1 MLKDY
6 KSLEL
11 DKILSMLANETTC
24 ADAAELAGRIEPD
37 TDLKHVARLL
47 QETDDAFVLMARFGA
62 PSFYGMTNVTNALRR
77 AQAGGVLNLPEFLAV
92 AATLRA
98 IRSVADWRKKSES
111 IPTALDWRFET
122 LQPNKFIE
130 ERISMTIVSEEE
142 ISDNASVQLAAIR
155 RKIRAASVRV
165 REQLD
170 KLIRSQTYQKYLQ
183 EAIVT
188 QRGGRYVVPVK
199 AEFRNE
205 VKGLVHDS
213 SGSGATVFIEPI
225 GVVEAN
231 NEIRVLRAEEQEEID
246 RILSEL
252 SREVGEFADGIVSS
266 YKAAVELNLIFAKGQ
281 LAYKMKGVVPKLN
294 NEGRVNIKAARHP
307 LIDKTKVVPTDL
319 MLGQEFDALIVTGP
333 NTGGK
338 TVSLKTAGLLTLMAM
353 CGLMIPA
360 GEGSEISVFRH
371 VLADI
376 GDEQS
381 IEQSLSTFSAH
392 MTNIIRILEQADDSS
407 LILIDELGA
416 GTDPVEGAALAIS
429 IIEAMRAEGAK
440 IMATTHYAELKAYAL
455 QTDGVEN
462 GCCEFDV
469 ATLRPTYRLLIG
481 VPGKSNAFAISKRL
495 GMPDDIVERAKT
507 LVSEESSAFEEVVTR
522 LEDSRRKMEDERRDA
537 EQYRI
542 EAEKKIREADA
553 LRERAEKDAKHEVE
567 RARREAADIV
577 QKTRQQAQGLMDEL
591 EKMRREKMAELS
603 AEQKARLKAG
613 IRDLEKASDPVH
625 QPKSNEEYVL
635 PRPLKVGD
643 NVLIYDIDKT
653 ATVLELPKS
662 GDMVLV
668 QAGIIKTRVPLKN
681 LRLTDRKEKEKKKLG
696 GHRNVTKAPGSDTN
710 VRNEIDLR
718 GMNVEEA
725 IMEVDAFIDHAVL
738 RNLNQLTI
746 IHGKGTG
753 VLRSGIHMHLKRH
766 KAVKTFRLGVYGEG
780 ESGVTVVELK

>member
-11 DKILSMLANETTC
+11 DKILAQLANETTC
-24 ADAAELAGRIEPD
+24 ADAAELAMQIEPD
-37 TDLKHVARLL
+37 TDPKHVARLL
-47 QETDDAFVLMARFGA
+47 QETDDAFVLMAKFGA

-77 AQAGGVLNLPEFLAV
+77 AQAGGVLNLAELLAV

-98 IRSVADWRKKSES
+98 IRSVSDWRKKSES
-111 IPTALDWRFET
+111 IKTALDYRFET

-130 ERISMTIVSEEE
+130 ERIAMTVVSEEE
-142 ISDNASVQLAAIR
+142 VADTASVALASIR
-155 RKIRAASVRV
+155 RKIRAASLRV

-188 QRGGRYVVPVK
+188 QRSGRYVVPVK

-205 VKGLVHDS
+205 IKGLVHDS

-231 NEIRVLRAEEQEEID
+231 NEIRVLRADEQDEID
-246 RILSEL
+246 RILAEL
-252 SREVGEFADGIVSS
+252 SREVGEFADGIVQS
-266 YKAAVELNLIFAKGQ
+266 YRAAVELNLIFAKGQ
-281 LAYKMKGVVPKLN
+281 LAYKMKGIVPKLN
-294 NEGRVNIKAARHP
+294 DAGRVNIKSARHP
-307 LIDKTKVVPTDL
+307 LIDKNKVVPTDL
-319 MLGQEFDALIVTGP
+319 VLGGDFDALIVTGP

-338 TVSLKTAGLLTLMAM
+338 TVSLKTAGLLTLMTM

-360 GEGSEISVFRH
+360 ADGSEVSVFRH

-392 MTNIIRILEQADDSS
+392 MTNIIRILGLADDSS

-429 IIEAMRAEGAK
+429 IIEAMRAKGAR

-469 ATLRPTYRLLIG
+469 STLRPTYRLLIG

-495 GMPDDIVERAKT
+495 GMPEGIVERAKT
-507 LVSEESSAFEEVVTR
+507 LVSEESTAFEEVVSR
-522 LEDSRRKMEDERRDA
+522 LEDSRRQMENERRDA

-542 EAEKKIREADA
+542 DAERMIREAEA
-553 LRERAEKDAKHEVE
+553 VRERAEKDAKNEVE
-567 RARREAADIV
+567 RARQEAATLV
-577 QKTRQQAQGLMDEL
+577 QKTRQQAQALLDEL
-591 EKMRREKMAELS
+591 DALRREKQAELS

-625 QPKSNEEYVL
+625 EKRMDEEYVL
-635 PRPLKVGD
+635 PRPLRVGD
-643 NVLIYDIDKT
+643 NVLIYDIDKA
-653 ATVLELPKS
+653 ATVLELPKT

-668 QAGIIKTRVPLKN
+668 QAGIVKTRVPMKN
-681 LRLTDRKEKEKKKLG
+681 LRLTDKKAKEKKLG
-696 GHRNVTKAPGSDTN
+696 GHRNVTKVAETTS
-710 VRNEIDLR
+710 VRNEIDVR

-725 IMEVDAFIDHAVL
+725 ILEVDAFIDHALL

-753 VLRSGIHMHLKRH
+753 VLRSGIQQHLKRH
-766 KAVKTFRLGVYGEG
+766 RAVKSFRLGVYGEG

>member
-11 DKILSMLANETTC
+11 DKILQQLANETTC
-24 ADAAELAGRIEPD
+24 ADAAQLAAEIEPD
-37 TDLKHVARLL
+37 TDLKHVERLL
-47 QETDDAFVLMARFGA
+47 QETDDAFVLMAKFGA

-77 AQAGGVLNLPEFLAV
+77 AQAGGVLNLPELLAV

-98 IRSVADWRKKSES
+98 IRSVSDWRKKSES
-111 IPTALDWRFET
+111 VKTALDYRFET
-122 LQPNKFIE
+122 LQPNKFLE
-130 ERISMTIVSEEE
+130 ERISMTVLNEEE
-142 ISDNASVQLAAIR
+142 VADTASVALAAIR
-155 RKIRAASVRV
+155 RKIRAASLRV

-170 KLIRSQTYQKYLQ
+170 KMIRSQTYQKYLQ

-231 NEIRVLRAEEQEEID
+231 NEIRVLRADEQEEID
-246 RILSEL
+246 RILAEL
-252 SREVGEFADGIVSS
+252 SREVGEFADGIVRS
-266 YKAAVELNLIFAKGQ
+266 YRAAVELNLIFAKGQ

-294 NEGRVNIKAARHP
+294 DAGRISIKAARHP
-307 LIDKTKVVPTDL
+307 LIDKARVVPTDL
-319 MLGQEFDALIVTGP
+319 MLGSDFDALIVTGP

-360 GEGSEISVFRH
+360 ADGSEIAVFRH

-392 MTNIIRILEQADDSS
+392 MTNIIRILEKADGSS

-429 IIEAMRAEGAK
+429 IIEAMREKGAK
-440 IMATTHYAELKAYAL
+440 VMATTHYAELKAYAL

-469 ATLRPTYRLLIG
+469 STLRPTYRLLIG

-495 GMPDDIVERAKT
+495 GMPEAIVERAKT
-507 LVSEESSAFEEVVTR
+507 LVSEESTMFEAVVTR

-542 EAEKKIREADA
+542 EAERMIREAETV
-553 LRERAEKDAKHEVE
+553 RERAEKDAKHEIE
-567 RARREAADIV
+567 RAQHEAANLV
-577 QKTRQQAQGLMDEL
+577 QKTRQQAQGLLDEL
-591 EKMRREKMAELS
+591 DTLRREKRAELS

-613 IRDLEKASDPVH
+613 IRDLERASDPVH
-625 QPKSNEEYVL
+625 EKRADEEYVL

-643 NVLIYDIDKT
+643 NVLIYDIDKS
-653 ATVLELPKS
+653 ATVLELPKT

-668 QAGIIKTRVPLKN
+668 QAGIVKTRVPMKN
-681 LRLTDRKEKEKKKLG
+681 LRLLDKKVKEKKTG
-696 GHRNVTKAPGSDTN
+696 GRRNVTKTAADTA

-725 IMEVDAFIDHAVL
+725 LMEVDAFIDHALL

-753 VLRSGIHMHLKRH
+753 VLRSGIQQHLKRH
-766 KAVKTFRLGVYGEG
+766 KAVKSFRLGVYGEG

>member
-1 MLKDY
+1 MLKDH

-24 ADAAELAGRIEPD
+24 ADAAEMAMRIEPD
-37 TDLKHVARLL
+37 TDLKHVTRLL
-47 QETDDAFVLMARFGA
+47 QETDDAFVLMAKFGA

-77 AQAGGVLNLPEFLAV
+77 AQAGGVLNLPELLAV

-98 IRSVADWRKKSES
+98 IRSVSDWRRKSES
-111 IPTALDWRFET
+111 IKTALDWRFET

-130 ERISMTIVSEEE
+130 ERISMTVVSEEE
-142 ISDNASVQLAAIR
+142 VADTASVALASIR
-155 RKIRAASVRV
+155 RKICAASLRV

-231 NEIRVLRAEEQEEID
+231 NEIRVLRADEQEEID
-246 RILSEL
+246 RILTEL
-252 SREVGEFADGIVSS
+252 SREVGEFADGIIAS
-266 YKAAVELNLIFAKGQ
+266 YRAAVELNLIFAKGQ

-294 NEGRVNIKAARHP
+294 DEGKVNIKAARHP
-307 LIDKTKVVPTDL
+307 LIDKNKVVPTDL
-319 MLGQEFDALIVTGP
+319 ILGREYGALIVTGP

-392 MTNIIRILEQADDSS
+392 MTNIIRILGQADDSS

-429 IIEAMRAEGAK
+429 IIEAMREKGARV
-440 IMATTHYAELKAYAL
+440 MATTHYAELKAYAL

-495 GMPDDIVERAKT
+495 GMPEDIVDRAKT
-507 LVSEESSAFEEVVTR
+507 LVSEESTAFEEVVTR
-522 LEDSRRKMEDERRDA
+522 LEDSRRRMEDERRDA
-537 EQYRI
+537 EQFRMDAQRMMR
-542 EAEKKIREADA
+542 EAEAV
-553 LRERAEKDAKHEVE
+553 RERAEKDAKHEIE
-567 RARREAADIV
+567 RAQRDAAALV
-577 QKTRQQAQGLMDEL
+577 QKTRIQAQGLMDEL
-591 EKMRREKMAELS
+591 EMLRKEKQAELS

-613 IRDLEKASDPVH
+613 IRDLEKASDPVRE
-625 QPKSNEEYVL
+625 KRTNEEYVL

-643 NVLIYDIDKT
+643 NVLIFDIDKN
-653 ATVLELPKS
+653 ATILELPKS

-668 QAGIIKTRVPLKN
+668 QAGIIKTRVPMKN
-681 LRLTDRKEKEKKKLG
+681 LRLLDKKIKEKKTG
-696 GHRNVTKAPGSDTN
+696 GHRNVTKAPGSDTS

-725 IMEVDAFIDHAVL
+725 IMEVDAFIDHALL

-753 VLRSGIHMHLKRH
+753 VLRSGIQQHLKRH
-766 KAVKTFRLGVYGEG
+766 KAVKSFRLGVYGEG

>member
-11 DKILSMLANETTC
+11 DKILTMLSNETTC
-24 ADAAELAGRIEPD
+24 ADAADLAGRIEPD

-246 RILSEL
+246 RILAEL

-294 NEGRVNIKAARHP
+294 DEGRVNIKAARHP
-307 LIDKTKVVPTDL
+307 LIDKNKVVPTDL
-319 MLGQEFDALIVTGP
+319 MLGQDFDALIVTGP

-360 GEGSEISVFRH
+360 GEGSEISVFKH

-392 MTNIIRILEQADDSS
+392 MTNIIRILGQADDSS

-429 IIEAMRAEGAK
+429 IIEAMRAKGAK

-507 LVSEESSAFEEVVTR
+507 LVSEESSAFEEVVSR

-537 EQYRI
+537 EQFRI
-542 EAEKKIREADA
+542 EAEKKIREADE

-577 QKTRQQAQGLMDEL
+577 QKTRHQAQGLMDEL

-696 GHRNVTKAPGSDTN
+696 GHRNVTKAPGSDTS
-710 VRNEIDLR
+710 VRNEVDLR

-780 ESGVTVVELK
+780 ESGVTIVELK

>member
-11 DKILSMLANETTC
+11 DKILAQLANETTC
-24 ADAAELAGRIEPD
+24 ADAAELAMQIEPD
-37 TDLKHVARLL
+37 TDPKHVARLL
-47 QETDDAFVLMARFGA
+47 QETDDAFVLMAKFGA

-77 AQAGGVLNLPEFLAV
+77 AQAGGVLNLAELLAV

-98 IRSVADWRKKSES
+98 IRSVSDWRKKSES
-111 IPTALDWRFET
+111 IKTALDYRFET

-130 ERISMTIVSEEE
+130 ERIAMTVVSEEE
-142 ISDNASVQLAAIR
+142 VADTASVALASIR
-155 RKIRAASVRV
+155 RKIRAASLRV

-188 QRGGRYVVPVK
+188 QRSGRYVVPVK

-205 VKGLVHDS
+205 IKGLVHDS

-231 NEIRVLRAEEQEEID
+231 NEIRVLRADEQDEID
-246 RILSEL
+246 RILAEL
-252 SREVGEFADGIVSS
+252 SREVGEFADGIVQS
-266 YKAAVELNLIFAKGQ
+266 YRAAVELNLIFAKGQ
-281 LAYKMKGVVPKLN
+281 LAYKMKGVMPKLN
-294 NEGRVNIKAARHP
+294 DAGRVNIKSARHP
-307 LIDKTKVVPTDL
+307 LIDKNKVVPTDL
-319 MLGQEFDALIVTGP
+319 VLGGDFDALIVTGP

-338 TVSLKTAGLLTLMAM
+338 TVSLKTAGLLTLMTM

-360 GEGSEISVFRH
+360 ADGSEVSVFRH

-392 MTNIIRILEQADDSS
+392 MTNIIRILGLADESS

-429 IIEAMRAEGAK
+429 IIEAMRAKGAR
-440 IMATTHYAELKAYAL
+440 IMATTHYAELKAYSL

-469 ATLRPTYRLLIG
+469 STLRPTYRLLIG

-495 GMPDDIVERAKT
+495 GMPEGIVERAKT
-507 LVSEESSAFEEVVTR
+507 LVSEESTAFEEVVSR
-522 LEDSRRKMEDERRDA
+522 LEDSRRQMENERRDA

-542 EAEKKIREADA
+542 DAERMIREAEA
-553 LRERAEKDAKHEVE
+553 VRERAEKDAKHEVE
-567 RARREAADIV
+567 RARQEAATLV
-577 QKTRQQAQGLMDEL
+577 QKTRQQAQGLLDEL
-591 EKMRREKMAELS
+591 DALRREKQAELS
-603 AEQKARLKAG
+603 VEQKARLKAG

-625 QPKSNEEYVL
+625 EKRMDEEYVL
-635 PRPLKVGD
+635 PRPLRVGD
-643 NVLIYDIDKT
+643 NVLIYDIDKA
-653 ATVLELPKS
+653 ATVLELPKT

-668 QAGIIKTRVPLKN
+668 QAGIVKTRVPMKN
-681 LRLTDRKEKEKKKLG
+681 LRLTDKKAKEKKLG
-696 GHRNVTKAPGSDTN
+696 GHRNVTKVAETTS
-710 VRNEIDLR
+710 VRNEIDVR

-725 IMEVDAFIDHAVL
+725 ILEVDAFIDHALL

-753 VLRSGIHMHLKRH
+753 VLRSGIQQHLKRH
-766 KAVKTFRLGVYGEG
+766 KAVKSFRLGVYGEG

>member
-11 DKILSMLANETTC
+11 DKILAQLANETTC
-24 ADAAELAGRIEPD
+24 ADAAELAMQIEPD
-37 TDLKHVARLL
+37 TDPKHVARLL
-47 QETDDAFVLMARFGA
+47 QETDDAFVLMAKFGA

-77 AQAGGVLNLPEFLAV
+77 AQAGGVLNLAELLAV
-92 AATLRA
+92 ATTLRA
-98 IRSVADWRKKSES
+98 IRSVSDWRKKSES
-111 IPTALDWRFET
+111 IKTALDYRFET

-130 ERISMTIVSEEE
+130 ERIAMTVVSEEE
-142 ISDNASVQLAAIR
+142 VADTASVALASIR
-155 RKIRAASVRV
+155 RKIRAASLRV

-188 QRGGRYVVPVK
+188 QRSGRYVVPVK

-205 VKGLVHDS
+205 IKGLVHDS

-231 NEIRVLRAEEQEEID
+231 NEIRVLRADEQDEID
-246 RILSEL
+246 RILAEL
-252 SREVGEFADGIVSS
+252 SREVGEFADGIVQS
-266 YKAAVELNLIFAKGQ
+266 YRAAVELNLIFAKGQ
-281 LAYKMKGVVPKLN
+281 LAYKMKGIVPKLN
-294 NEGRVNIKAARHP
+294 DAGRVNIKSARHP
-307 LIDKTKVVPTDL
+307 LIDKNKVVPTDL
-319 MLGQEFDALIVTGP
+319 VLGGDFDALIVTGP

-338 TVSLKTAGLLTLMAM
+338 TVSLKTAGLLTLMTM

-360 GEGSEISVFRH
+360 ADGSEVSVFRH

-392 MTNIIRILEQADDSS
+392 MTNIIRILGLADDSS

-429 IIEAMRAEGAK
+429 IIEAMRAKGAR

-469 ATLRPTYRLLIG
+469 STLRPTYRLLIG

-495 GMPDDIVERAKT
+495 GMPEGIVERAKT
-507 LVSEESSAFEEVVTR
+507 LVSEESTAFEEVVSR
-522 LEDSRRKMEDERRDA
+522 LEDSRRQMENERRDA

-542 EAEKKIREADA
+542 DAERMIREAEA
-553 LRERAEKDAKHEVE
+553 VRERAEKDAKNEVE
-567 RARREAADIV
+567 RARQEAATLV
-577 QKTRQQAQGLMDEL
+577 QKTRQQAQALLDEL
-591 EKMRREKMAELS
+591 DALRREKQAELS

-625 QPKSNEEYVL
+625 EKRMDEEYVL
-635 PRPLKVGD
+635 PRPLRVGD
-643 NVLIYDIDKT
+643 NVLIYDIDKA
-653 ATVLELPKS
+653 ATVLELPKT

-668 QAGIIKTRVPLKN
+668 QAGIVKTRVSMKN
-681 LRLTDRKEKEKKKLG
+681 LRLTDKKAKEKKLG
-696 GHRNVTKAPGSDTN
+696 GHRNVTKVAETTS
-710 VRNEIDLR
+710 VRNEIDVR

-725 IMEVDAFIDHAVL
+725 ILEVDAFIDHALL

-753 VLRSGIHMHLKRH
+753 VLRSGIQQHLKRH
-766 KAVKTFRLGVYGEG
+766 RAVKSFRLGVYGEG
-780 ESGVTVVELK
+780 ESGVTVVERK

>member
-11 DKILSMLANETTC
+11 DKILAQLANETTC
-24 ADAAELAGRIEPD
+24 ADAAELAMQIEPD
-37 TDLKHVARLL
+37 TDPKHVARLL
-47 QETDDAFVLMARFGA
+47 QETDDAFVLMAKFGA

-77 AQAGGVLNLPEFLAV
+77 AQAGGVLNLAELLAV

-98 IRSVADWRKKSES
+98 IRSVSDWRKKSES
-111 IPTALDWRFET
+111 IKTALDYRFET

-130 ERISMTIVSEEE
+130 ERIAMTVVSEEE
-142 ISDNASVQLAAIR
+142 VADTASVALASIR
-155 RKIRAASVRV
+155 RKIRAASLRV

-188 QRGGRYVVPVK
+188 QRSGRYVVPVK

-205 VKGLVHDS
+205 IKGLVHDS

-231 NEIRVLRAEEQEEID
+231 NEIRVLRADEQDEID
-246 RILSEL
+246 RILAEL
-252 SREVGEFADGIVSS
+252 SREVGEFADGIVQS
-266 YKAAVELNLIFAKGQ
+266 YRAAVELNLVFAKGQ
-281 LAYKMKGVVPKLN
+281 LAYKMKGIVPKLN
-294 NEGRVNIKAARHP
+294 DAGRMNIKSARHP
-307 LIDKTKVVPTDL
+307 LIDKNKVVPTDL
-319 MLGQEFDALIVTGP
+319 VLGGDFDALIVTGP

-360 GEGSEISVFRH
+360 ADGSEVSVFRH

-392 MTNIIRILEQADDSS
+392 MTNIIRILGLADDSS

-429 IIEAMRAEGAK
+429 IIEAMRAKGAR

-469 ATLRPTYRLLIG
+469 STLRPTYRLLIG

-495 GMPDDIVERAKT
+495 GMPEGIVERAKT
-507 LVSEESSAFEEVVTR
+507 LVSEESTAFEEVVSR
-522 LEDSRRKMEDERRDA
+522 LEDSRRQMENERHDA

-542 EAEKKIREADA
+542 DAERMIREAEA
-553 LRERAEKDAKHEVE
+553 VRERAEKDAKNEVE
-567 RARREAADIV
+567 RARQEAATLV
-577 QKTRQQAQGLMDEL
+577 QKTRQQAQGLLDEL
-591 EKMRREKMAELS
+591 DALRREKQAELS

-625 QPKSNEEYVL
+625 EKRMDEEYVL
-635 PRPLKVGD
+635 PRPLRVGD
-643 NVLIYDIDKT
+643 NVLIYDIDKA
-653 ATVLELPKS
+653 ATVLELPKT

-668 QAGIIKTRVPLKN
+668 QAGIVKTRVPMKN
-681 LRLTDRKEKEKKKLG
+681 LRLTDKKAKEKKLG
-696 GHRNVTKAPGSDTN
+696 GHRNVTKVAETTS
-710 VRNEIDLR
+710 VRNEIDVR

-725 IMEVDAFIDHAVL
+725 ILEVDAFIDHALL

-753 VLRSGIHMHLKRH
+753 VLRSGIQQHLKRH
-766 KAVKTFRLGVYGEG
+766 KAVKSFRLGVYGEG

>member
-1 MLKDY
+1 MVKDY

-24 ADAAELAGRIEPD
+24 ADAAELAVRIEPD
-37 TDLKHVARLL
+37 TDLKHVKRLL
-47 QETDDAFVLMARFGA
+47 QETDDAFMLMARFGA

-77 AQAGGVLNLPEFLAV
+77 AQAGGVLNLTEFLAV

-98 IRSVADWRKKSES
+98 IRSVSDWRKKSES
-111 IPTALDWRFET
+111 IPTELDWRFET

-142 ISDNASVQLAAIR
+142 ISDSASVQLAAIR

-246 RILSEL
+246 RILTEL
-252 SREVGEFADGIVSS
+252 SREVGEFADGIVAS
-266 YKAAVELNLIFAKGQ
+266 YRAAVELNLIFAKGQ

-294 NEGRVNIKAARHP
+294 DEGRVNIKSARHP

-319 MLGQEFDALIVTGP
+319 MLGHDFDALIVTGP

-429 IIEAMRAEGAK
+429 IIEAMRAQGAK
-440 IMATTHYAELKAYAL
+440 LMATTHYAELKAYAL

-507 LVSEESSAFEEVVTR
+507 LVSAESSAFEEVVTR
-522 LEDSRRKMEDERRDA
+522 LEDSRRRMEDERRDA

-542 EAEKKIREADA
+542 EAEKKIREAEEM
-553 LRERAEKDAKHEVE
+553 RERAEKDAKHEVE

-577 QKTRQQAQGLMDEL
+577 QKTRHQAQGLMDEL

-613 IRDLEKASDPVH
+613 IRDLEKASDPVN
-625 QPKSNEEYVL
+625 QPRTNEEYVL

-696 GHRNVTKAPGSDTN
+696 GHRNVTKAPGSDTT
-710 VRNEIDLR
+710 VRNEVDLR

>member
-11 DKILSMLANETTC
+11 DKILAQLANETTC
-24 ADAAELAGRIEPD
+24 ADAAELAMQIEPD
-37 TDLKHVARLL
+37 TDPKHVARLL
-47 QETDDAFVLMARFGA
+47 QETDDAFVLMAKFGA

-77 AQAGGVLNLPEFLAV
+77 AQAGGVLNLAELLAV
-92 AATLRA
+92 ATTLRA
-98 IRSVADWRKKSES
+98 IRSVSDWRKKSES
-111 IPTALDWRFET
+111 IKTALDYRFET

-130 ERISMTIVSEEE
+130 ERIAMTVVSEEE
-142 ISDNASVQLAAIR
+142 VADTASVALASIR
-155 RKIRAASVRV
+155 RKIRAASLRV

-188 QRGGRYVVPVK
+188 QRSGRYVVPVK

-205 VKGLVHDS
+205 IKGLVHDS

-231 NEIRVLRAEEQEEID
+231 NEIRVLRADEQDEID
-246 RILSEL
+246 RILAEL
-252 SREVGEFADGIVSS
+252 SREVGEFADGIVQS
-266 YKAAVELNLIFAKGQ
+266 YRAAVELNLIFAKGQ
-281 LAYKMKGVVPKLN
+281 LAYKMKGIVPKLN
-294 NEGRVNIKAARHP
+294 DAGRVNIKSARHP
-307 LIDKTKVVPTDL
+307 LIDKNKVVPTDL
-319 MLGQEFDALIVTGP
+319 VLGGDFDALIVTGP

-338 TVSLKTAGLLTLMAM
+338 TVSLKTAGLLTLMTM

-360 GEGSEISVFRH
+360 ADGSEVSVFRH

-392 MTNIIRILEQADDSS
+392 MTNIIRILGLADDSS

-429 IIEAMRAEGAK
+429 IIEAMRAKGAR

-469 ATLRPTYRLLIG
+469 STLRPTYRLLIG

-495 GMPDDIVERAKT
+495 GMPEGIVERAKT
-507 LVSEESSAFEEVVTR
+507 LVSEESTAFEEVVSR
-522 LEDSRRKMEDERRDA
+522 LEDSRRQMENERRDA

-542 EAEKKIREADA
+542 DAERMIREAEA
-553 LRERAEKDAKHEVE
+553 VRERAEKDAKNEVE
-567 RARREAADIV
+567 RARQEAATLV
-577 QKTRQQAQGLMDEL
+577 QKTRQQAQGLLDEL
-591 EKMRREKMAELS
+591 DALRREKQAELS

-625 QPKSNEEYVL
+625 EKRMDEEYVL
-635 PRPLKVGD
+635 PRPLRVGD
-643 NVLIYDIDKT
+643 NVLIYDIDKA
-653 ATVLELPKS
+653 ATVLELPKT

-668 QAGIIKTRVPLKN
+668 QAGIVKTRVSMKN
-681 LRLTDRKEKEKKKLG
+681 LRLTDKKAKEKKLG
-696 GHRNVTKAPGSDTN
+696 GHRNVTKVAETTS
-710 VRNEIDLR
+710 VRNEIDVR

-725 IMEVDAFIDHAVL
+725 ILEVDAFIDHALL

-753 VLRSGIHMHLKRH
+753 VLRSGIQQHLKRH
-766 KAVKTFRLGVYGEG
+766 RAVKSFRLGVYGEG

>member
-11 DKILSMLANETTC
+11 DKILTMLSNETTC
-24 ADAAELAGRIEPD
+24 ADAADLAGRIEPD

-246 RILSEL
+246 RILAEL

-294 NEGRVNIKAARHP
+294 DEGRVNIKAARHP
-307 LIDKTKVVPTDL
+307 LIDKNKVVPTDL

-360 GEGSEISVFRH
+360 GEGSEISVFKH

-392 MTNIIRILEQADDSS
+392 MTNIIRILGQADDSS

-429 IIEAMRAEGAK
+429 IIEAMRAKGAK

-507 LVSEESSAFEEVVTR
+507 LVSEESSAFEEVVSR

-537 EQYRI
+537 EQFRI
-542 EAEKKIREADA
+542 EAEKKIREADE

-577 QKTRQQAQGLMDEL
+577 QKTRHQAQGLMDEL

-696 GHRNVTKAPGSDTN
+696 GHRNVTKAPGSDTS
-710 VRNEIDLR
+710 VRNEVDLR

-780 ESGVTVVELK
+780 ESGVTIVELK

>member
-11 DKILSMLANETTC
+11 DKILQQLANETTC
-24 ADAAELAGRIEPD
+24 ADAAALAAEIEPD
-37 TDLKHVARLL
+37 TDMKHVERLL
-47 QETDDAFVLMARFGA
+47 QETDDAFVLMAKFGA

-77 AQAGGVLNLPEFLAV
+77 AQAGGVLNLPELLAV
-92 AATLRA
+92 AGTLRA
-98 IRSVADWRKKSES
+98 IRSVSDWRKKSES
-111 IPTALDWRFET
+111 IKTALDYRFET

-130 ERISMTIVSEEE
+130 ERISMTVVNEEE
-142 ISDNASVQLAAIR
+142 VADTASVALAAIR
-155 RKIRAASVRV
+155 RKIRAASLRV

-170 KLIRSQTYQKYLQ
+170 KMIRSQTYQKYLQ

-231 NEIRVLRAEEQEEID
+231 NEIRVLRADEQEEID
-246 RILSEL
+246 RILAEL
-252 SREVGEFADGIVSS
+252 SREVGEFADGIVQS
-266 YKAAVELNLIFAKGQ
+266 YRAAVELNLIFAKGQ
-281 LAYKMKGVVPKLN
+281 LAYKMKAVVPKLN
-294 NEGRVNIKAARHP
+294 DAGRVCIKAARHP
-307 LIDKTKVVPTDL
+307 LIDRNKVVPTDL
-319 MLGQEFDALIVTGP
+319 LLGQAFDALIVTGP

-360 GEGSEISVFRH
+360 GEGSEVAVFRH

-392 MTNIIRILEQADDSS
+392 MTNIIRILDQADGSS

-429 IIEAMRAEGAK
+429 IIEAMREKGAK
-440 IMATTHYAELKAYAL
+440 VMATTHYAELKAYAL
-455 QTDGVEN
+455 RTDGVEN

-495 GMPDDIVERAKT
+495 GMPEEIVEHAKT
-507 LVSEESSAFEEVVTR
+507 LVSEESTVFEEVVTR

-537 EQYRI
+537 ERHRI
-542 EAEKKIREADA
+542 DAERIVREAQAARD
-553 LRERAEKDAKHEVE
+553 RAEKDAKHEIE
-567 RARREAADIV
+567 RAQREAAALV
-577 QKTRQQAQGLMDEL
+577 QKTRQQAQGLLDEL
-591 EKMRREKMAELS
+591 DALRREKNAMLT

-625 QPKSNEEYVL
+625 EKRTNEDYVL
-635 PRPLKVGD
+635 PRPLRVGD
-643 NVLIYDIDKT
+643 NVLIYDIDK
-653 ATVLELPKS
+653 AAVVLELPKN
-662 GDMVLV
+662 GDQVLV
-668 QAGIIKTRVPLKN
+668 QAGIIKTRVPMKN
-681 LRLTDRKEKEKKKLG
+681 LRLTDKKPKEKKLG
-696 GHRNVTKAPGSDTN
+696 GHRNVTKAAPDDSS
-710 VRNEIDLR
+710 VRNEIDVR

-725 IMEVDAFIDHAVL
+725 LMEVDAFIDHALL

-753 VLRSGIHMHLKRH
+753 VLRSGIQQHLKRH

>member
-11 DKILSMLANETTC
+11 DKILAQLANETTC
-24 ADAAELAGRIEPD
+24 TDAAELAMQIEPD
-37 TDLKHVARLL
+37 TDPKHVARLL
-47 QETDDAFVLMARFGA
+47 QETDDAFVLMAKFGA

-77 AQAGGVLNLPEFLAV
+77 AQAGGVLNLAELLAV
-92 AATLRA
+92 ATTLRA
-98 IRSVADWRKKSES
+98 IRSVSDWRKKSES
-111 IPTALDWRFET
+111 IKTALDYRFET

-130 ERISMTIVSEEE
+130 ERIAMTVVSEEE
-142 ISDNASVQLAAIR
+142 VADTASVALASIR
-155 RKIRAASVRV
+155 RKIHAASLRV

-188 QRGGRYVVPVK
+188 QRSGRYVVPVK

-205 VKGLVHDS
+205 IKGLVHDS

-231 NEIRVLRAEEQEEID
+231 NEIRVLRADEQDEID
-246 RILSEL
+246 RILAEL
-252 SREVGEFADGIVSS
+252 SREVGEFADGIVQS
-266 YKAAVELNLIFAKGQ
+266 YRAAVELNLIFAKGQ
-281 LAYKMKGVVPKLN
+281 LAYKMKGIVPKLN
-294 NEGRVNIKAARHP
+294 DAGRVNIKSARHP
-307 LIDKTKVVPTDL
+307 LIDKNKVVPTDL
-319 MLGQEFDALIVTGP
+319 VLGGDFDALIVTGP

-338 TVSLKTAGLLTLMAM
+338 TVSLKTAGLLTLMTM

-360 GEGSEISVFRH
+360 ADGSEVSVFRH

-392 MTNIIRILEQADDSS
+392 MTNIIRILGLADDSS

-429 IIEAMRAEGAK
+429 IIEAMRAKGAR

-469 ATLRPTYRLLIG
+469 STLRPTYRLLIG

-495 GMPDDIVERAKT
+495 GMPEGIVERAKT
-507 LVSEESSAFEEVVTR
+507 LVSEESTAFEEVVSR
-522 LEDSRRKMEDERRDA
+522 LEDSRRQMENERRDA

-542 EAEKKIREADA
+542 DAEHMIREAEA
-553 LRERAEKDAKHEVE
+553 VRERAEKDAKNEVE
-567 RARREAADIV
+567 RARQEAAMLV
-577 QKTRQQAQGLMDEL
+577 QKTRQQAQALLDEL
-591 EKMRREKMAELS
+591 DALRREKQAELS

-625 QPKSNEEYVL
+625 EKRMDEEYVL
-635 PRPLKVGD
+635 PRPLRVGD
-643 NVLIYDIDKT
+643 NVLIYDIDKA
-653 ATVLELPKS
+653 ATVLELPKT

-668 QAGIIKTRVPLKN
+668 QAGIVKTRVPMKN
-681 LRLTDRKEKEKKKLG
+681 LRLTDKKAKEKKLG
-696 GHRNVTKAPGSDTN
+696 GHRNVTKVAETTS
-710 VRNEIDLR
+710 VRNEIDVR

-725 IMEVDAFIDHAVL
+725 ILEVDAFIDHALL

-753 VLRSGIHMHLKRH
+753 VLRSGIQQHLKRH
-766 KAVKTFRLGVYGEG
+766 RAVKSFRLGVYGEG